1 MSRNNKHFND
11 DDQNGNNMDMPEE
24 LKLFSNSQSQKLS
37 NKEEGQDQ
45 KLPEEEMPE
54 EEKFFK
60 DFNNI
65 DIDNNDP
72 SLQDGLIKIYE
83 EEVPFEIRYEEE
95 NLAEN
100 KKNNFQS
107 LLCKI
112 FMTEENL
119 EPVIIKFELAS
130 NKDFFFY
137 YTTEM
142 NSKLFE
148 KIKEG
153 QKLTCDFLS
162 LSDIFIKYFDYCIN
176 NPKEYLAILNI
187 NNNNKANLV
196 LMENF
201 EFKCAE
207 LININFIP
215 ASNDLIRKQIIYRY
229 NAMRAMEDIIQ
240 NRIHIINGV
249 LKDVDPPLIMEV
261 KNEISKQLIQNEK
274 ENSKKKKTG
283 KNNK

>member
-1 MSRNNKHFND
+1 MSRNNIHYKD
-11 DDQNGNNMDMPEE
+11 EDQSGNNMEMPEE
-24 LKLFSNSQSQKLS
+24 LKLYSNSQSQKLS
-37 NKEEGQDQ
+37 NKEEGLDQ
-45 KLPEEEMPE
+45 NQPEEEMPE

-60 DFNNI
+60 DFNNL

-83 EEVPFEIRYEEE
+83 EEVPFEIRYEKE
-95 NLAEN
+95 NELEN

-112 FMTEENL
+112 LTTEENI
-119 EPVIIKFELAS
+119 EPVNIKFELAS

-137 YTTEM
+137 YTTEI

-153 QKLTCDFLS
+153 QKLTCDFINFS
-162 LSDIFIKYFDYCIN
+162 NIFIKYFDYCIN
-176 NPKEYLAILNI
+176 NQKQYLAILNI

-196 LMENF
+196 LIENF

-207 LININFIP
+207 LININFVL
-215 ASNDLIRKQIIYRY
+215 ASNALIRKQIIYRY
-229 NAMRAMEDIIQ
+229 NSMRAMEDIIQ
-240 NRIHIINGV
+240 NRINIINGV

-261 KNEISKQLIQNEK
+261 KNEISKQLFDNK
-274 ENSKKKKTG
+274 NENSTKKRELKK
-283 KNNK
+283 NK